1 MSYQNIK
8 NHLFQAFQGKQLT
21 NESEAI
27 VMEELVQIKD
37 LINQSKFQKEND
49 TKLLEF
55 IDECIEDLKF
65 FKKIE
70 CIYTAGATSF
80 NHFMNLFENS
90 DIVKQRELEAGIY
103 VETLYKDITKLTEE
117 LDNSDNIIYVQSK
130 IKDFVMDF
138 NIPKD
143 ILLIQETFNDIISDK
158 NTNSNFNTLYDLT
171 LKQYQK
177 HLLSMKEEVIF
188 GKTESVFLSNNI
200 RSFITEENKSG
211 LPIEIA
217 VENHS
222 KSRHLLIND
231 LVYNHIQ
238 PSKFEEFLKAY
249 SYVDEKSTYL
259 NSTSIFKLFKD
270 TIERPTFP
278 KTITQYRS
286 DLIEEIDFKGN
297 QGLRIDDLTEKLGFV
312 EQIIDKLGIKQKIN
326 NALKYQNN

>member
-8 NHLFQAFQGKQLT
+8 NHLFQAFQGKSLT

-37 LINQSKFQKEND
+37 LISQSQFQKEND
-49 TKLLEF
+49 TKLLEL

-70 CIYTAGATSF
+70 CIYIAGATSF
-80 NHFMNLFENS
+80 NYFMNLFENS
-90 DIVKQRELEAGIY
+90 DIVKKRELEAGIY
-103 VETLYKDITKLTEE
+103 VETLYKDITNLTEE
-117 LDNSDNIIYVQSK
+117 LEKSDNILYAQLR
-130 IKDFVMDF
+130 IKDFVMDL
-138 NIPKD
+138 NIPKN
-143 ILLIQETFNDIISDK
+143 ILLIQETFDDIISDK
-158 NTNSNFNTLYDLT
+158 KTHSNFNTLYDLT

-177 HLLSMKEEVIF
+177 HLLSMNEENLF
-188 GKTESVFLSNNI
+188 GKTESVFLSKNI
-200 RSFITEENKSG
+200 RAFITEENKS
-211 LPIEIA
+211 
-217 VENHS
+217 
-222 KSRHLLIND
+222 RQQLIND

-259 NSTSIFKLFKD
+259 NSTSIFELFKD

-312 EQIIDKLGIKQKIN
+312 EQIIDKLGSQQKIN